1 MTSSLPEPIRKLA
14 DALKELPGIGPR
26 QAIRLAIFL
35 AAQNGAV
42 RTLLTDGLSALG
54 DVKLCSRC
62 FFPTSPQSGL
72 RPQQGVGA
80 STDMTDDI
88 CSICSDTSRDHSIIM
103 VVERE
108 TDLISLENTGK
119 FRGRYLILGPVPKI
133 GSLPDWQKDRL
144 GTLKT
149 FVHKEFKG
157 QAREIILGFNP
168 TSVGDFN
175 ATLIQKELGG
185 LAKKISRLGR
195 GLPTGGEIEFADD
208 DTLGAALDSR
218 S

>member
-1 MTSSLPEPIRKLA
+1 MSYSLPDPIRKLA

-35 AAQNGAV
+35 AAQNGAL
-42 RTLLTDGLSALG
+42 RALLTEGLAGLTNI
-54 DVKLCSRC
+54 KLCSQC
-62 FFPTSPQSGL
+62 FFFHQETGDAC
-72 RPQQGVGA
+72 R
-80 STDMTDDI
+80 
-88 CSICSDTSRDHSIIM
+88 ICSDASRDHSIIM

-119 FRGRYLILGPVPKI
+119 FRGRYLVLGPIPKL
-133 GSLPDWQKDRL
+133 GTLADWQKERL
-144 GTLKT
+144 ASLKASL
-149 FVHKEFKG
+149 
-157 QAREIILGFNP
+157 QAPAREIILGFNP
-168 TSVGDFN
+168 SSVGDLN

-208 DTLGAALDSR
+208 ETLGSALEGR
-218 S
+218 V

>member
-1 MTSSLPEPIRKLA
+1 MTNTLPDPIRKLA

-42 RTLLTDGLSALG
+42 RSLLADGLSALEG
-54 DVKLCSRC
+54 VKLCSRC
-62 FFPTSPQSGL
+62 YFFHQESGDL
-72 RPQQGVGA
+72 CR
-80 STDMTDDI
+80 
-88 CSICSDTSRDHSIIM
+88 ICSDASRERGIIM
-103 VVERE
+103 IVERE
-108 TDLISLENTGK
+108 TDLISLENTGT
-119 FRGRYLILGPVPKI
+119 FNGRYLILGPVPKI
-133 GSLPDWQKDRL
+133 GTLADWQKDRL
-144 GTLKT
+144 ATLRT
-149 FVHKEFKG
+149 SIQKEPGG

-175 ATLIQKELGG
+175 TTLIQKELAG

-208 DTLGAALDSR
+208 ETLKSALEGR
-218 S
+218 G

>member
-1 MTSSLPEPIRKLA
+1 MTSSLPDPIRKLA

-35 AAQNGAV
+35 AAQNGTI
-42 RTLLTDGLSALG
+42 RSLLSDGLSALS
-54 DVKLCSRC
+54 DVKLCARC
-62 FFPTSPQSGL
+62 YFFH
-72 RPQQGVGA
+72 QGTG
-80 STDMTDDI
+80 DI
-88 CSICSDTSRDHSIIM
+88 CSICADTSRDHSIIM

-133 GSLPDWQKDRL
+133 GTLADWQKDRL
-144 GTLKT
+144 ATLKS
-149 FVHKEFKG
+149 FAQKELKG

-175 ATLIQKELGG
+175 ATLIQKELDG

-208 DTLGAALDSR
+208 ETLGSALEGR
-218 S
+218 N

>member
-1 MTSSLPEPIRKLA
+1 MTSHLPDPIRKLA

-42 RTLLTDGLSALG
+42 RTLLADGLAALG

-62 FFPTSPQSGL
+62 YFFHQE
-72 RPQQGVGA
+72 A
-80 STDMTDDI
+80 SDLCRI
-88 CSICSDTSRDHSIIM
+88 CNDVSRDHGVIM

-119 FRGRYLILGPVPKI
+119 FRGRYLVLGPIPK
-133 GSLPDWQKDRL
+133 L
-144 GTLKT
+144 GTLANWQKERLAALRT
-149 FVHKEFKG
+149 FVQKELGGPSTSSGQG

-168 TSVGDFN
+168 SSVGDLN

-208 DTLGAALDSR
+208 ETLGSALEGR
-218 S
+218 G